1 MLGKE
6 QTAHATLSFFSCWII
21 NHFHTGKG
29 TGFLIQNSECDG
41 LFYMSAWLG
50 QVTWLSHDTQISGL
64 GGCHLY
70 GCHCEGTSY
79 MWLTFNSENISES
92 LSLMWVD
99 ILQSVEGLNRKRLK
113 SPKEG
118 GILPPDSFQTRAT
131 KPTLPWV
138 SSLLASLQISYL
150 PVPLPPPVTTHTHT
164 HTFYCFCFSW
174 EPWLIH
180 WSWVWG
186 PRLVSW
192 LLVGWLQS
200 RCQGLRVS
208 WTKSGMLRLCSE
220 HI

>member
-1 MLGKE
+1 
-6 QTAHATLSFFSCWII
+6 
-21 NHFHTGKG
+21 
-29 TGFLIQNSECDG
+29 
-41 LFYMSAWLG
+41 MSTWLG

-64 GGCHLY
+64 AGCHLC
-70 GCHCEGTSY
+70 GCHSEGTSY
-79 MWLTFNSENISES
+79 MWLTFSSEDISES
-92 LSLMWVD
+92 LSLMWVY

-118 GILPPDSFQTRAT
+118 GILPPYSFRTRAT

-138 SSLLASLQISYL
+138 SSFLASLQISYL
-150 PVPLPPPVTTHTHT
+150 PIPLPPITTHTHT
-164 HTFYCFCFSW
+164 HTHILLFLLLLRK
-174 EPWLIH
+174 PWLIY

-200 RCQGLRVS
+200 RCVGLRVS